1 MIRWIFLLLILPS
14 SIHTHGQTE
23 KALLWRISGKNLE
36 RPSYLYGTIHMIC
49 PDDLKIGDS
58 LRKSVGDVERL
69 YLEIDMDTPGM
80 MLKTMK
86 LSMLE
91 SGTIKDLMNP
101 VDYQRLESF
110 MKDSIG
116 MPMFL
121 LNKMKPFTIMSMMY
135 TKLLPCNKSTSY
147 EETLMKLAKKQNKQ
161 VMGLESIEDQMAIFD
176 QIPDTMETRMLM
188 SLIDDFHGQKA
199 AFANMVS
206 AYLQRDLNMLGQM
219 IGESPDI
226 DGFEDLLLAKRNRK
240 WIPVMMKEMKQSSCV
255 FAVGAG
261 HLPGEDGVIN
271 LLRNEGFI
279 VSPVE

>member
-1 MIRWIFLLLILPS
+1 MIRWCWLSLLLS
-14 SIHTHGQTE
+14 FSINTNGQSE
-23 KALLWRISGKNLE
+23 RALLWRISGNELAQ
-36 RPSYLYGTIHMIC
+36 PSYVYGTIHMIC

-58 LRKSVGDVERL
+58 LRQSVEMSNRL
-69 YLEIDMDTPGM
+69 FLEIDLDAPGM
-80 MLKTMK
+80 MQKTMK
-86 LSMLE
+86 LAMLE
-91 SGTIKDLMNP
+91 SGTMKDLMNP
-101 VDYQRLESF
+101 LEYQRLTSF
-110 MKDSIG
+110 MKDSVG

-121 LNKMKPFTIMSMMY
+121 LNKMKPMMIMSMIY
-135 TKLLPCNKSTSY
+135 PKLLPCGKSASY
-147 EETLMKLAKKQNKQ
+147 EEILMKLAKSQHKE
-161 VMGLESIEDQMAIFD
+161 VMGLESLEDQMAIFD
-176 QIPDTMETRMLM
+176 QIPDTTETRMLM

-206 AYLQRDLNMLGQM
+206 AYLQKDLNKLGQM
-219 IGESPDI
+219 ISESPDI

-240 WIPVMMKEMKQSSCV
+240 WIAVMMKQMKQSSCV

>member
-1 MIRWIFLLLILPS
+1 MIRWIFLLLIMPS

-23 KALLWRISGKNLE
+23 NALLWRISGKNLE

-49 PDDLKIGDS
+49 PEDLKIGDS
-58 LRKSVGDVERL
+58 LRKSVGDAERL
-69 YLEIDMDTPGM
+69 YLEIDMDAPGM
-80 MLKTMK
+80 LLKTMK

-91 SGTIKDLMNP
+91 SGSIKNLMST

-135 TKLLPCNKSTSY
+135 TKLLPCNKSASY

-176 QIPDTMETRMLM
+176 QIPDTLETRMLM

-206 AYLQRDLNMLGQM
+206 AYLQKDLNKLGQM

-240 WIPVMMKEMKQSSCV
+240 WIPVMMKEMKHSSCV

>member
-14 SIHTHGQTE
+14 SMLSHGQTE

-36 RPSYLYGTIHMIC
+36 RPSFLYGTIHMIC
-49 PDDLKIGDS
+49 PEDLKIGDS
-58 LRKSVGDVERL
+58 LRKSVGDAERL

-135 TKLLPCNKSTSY
+135 TKILPCNKSASY
-147 EETLMKLAKKQNKQ
+147 EESLMKLAKKQNKQ

-199 AFANMVS
+199 AFADMVS
-206 AYLQRDLNMLGQM
+206 TYLQKDLNKLGQM

>member
-1 MIRWIFLLLILPS
+1 MIRWCWLSLFLS
-14 SIHTHGQTE
+14 FSINSNGQSE
-23 KALLWRISGKNLE
+23 RALLWRISGNELTQ
-36 RPSYLYGTIHMIC
+36 PSYVYGTIHMIC
-49 PDDLKIGDS
+49 PEDLKIGDS
-58 LRKSVGDVERL
+58 LRNSVGNAERI

-80 MLKTMK
+80 LLKTMK

-91 SGTIKDLMNP
+91 SGSIKDLMST

-135 TKLLPCNKSTSY
+135 TKLLPCNKSASY

-206 AYLQRDLNMLGQM
+206 AYLQKDLNKLGQM
-219 IGESPDI
+219 ISESPDI

-240 WIPVMMKEMKQSSCV
+240 WIPVMMKQMKQSSCV